1 MCCVGPDWGVGRW
14 HLSNPS
20 YLHGTA
26 WEESGGLPLIYRMA
40 TVPTCLRGE
49 LIQSE
54 AGTPVKFQT
63 ATWKQP
69 QALAPV
75 VEKRVTFRSS
85 HFSLLL
91 PPPPILPPRCCPTP
105 SNHNPSS
112 IMVKRRKNTARKSV
126 GGLAKR
132 IELVPVPDR
141 LLRSRSASSRGSR
154 SSSVASAVPTPPPME
169 IEGGDQGDV
178 MQVEENLDKPEAGDP
193 FTDDWCAL
201 CSDGHDT
208 LVTCNNC
215 GAANCGT
222 CVPGL
227 IEVTN
232 QVLSTCYYK
241 CVGCT
246 HRGALFEG
254 LFYKSSGKPVFP
266 LGMEVATHNLTS
278 TYKNRLRTPR
288 LVIIEFIL
296 ESLVDTGTAGSMLF
310 MSLVSNYTREHKGN
324 IHHEKILFDLNNDE
338 AQKQHEASMV
348 KRVQRLRKMNTFDH
362 VVVIV
367 HTHSDDER
375 GDLFITSKSD
385 EYQTPLSATI
395 EYVIVGKA
403 VRDYVAGMKYSSL
416 FMLSCGSVVRVEEAR
431 NELKKVAQDFL
442 IVDTF
447 AFGAKKVISQFIA
460 IWMISYANKVIVM
473 GMIHPWNR
481 LPETAAHIGDPVE
494 LRCKLL
500 DGPWLYKC
508 NESYQIAARPPSTPV
523 EAPYVGT
530 WYACTSDG
538 DEQSS

>member
-246 HRGALFEG
+246 HRGALFE
-254 LFYKSSGKPVFP
+254 F
-266 LGMEVATHNLTS
+266 LGALLQEQREA
-278 TYKNRLRTPR
+278 
-288 LVIIEFIL
+288 
-296 ESLVDTGTAGSMLF
+296 SLSIGYGGGYPQSYQYIQEPAQNTLIGSMLF

-431 NELKKVAQDFL
+431 NELKKVAQ
-442 IVDTF
+442 
-447 AFGAKKVISQFIA
+447 
-460 IWMISYANKVIVM
+460 
-473 GMIHPWNR
+473 
-481 LPETAAHIGDPVE
+481 E
-494 LRCKLL
+494 
-500 DGPWLYKC
+500 
-508 NESYQIAARPPSTPV
+508 
-523 EAPYVGT
+523 
-530 WYACTSDG
+530 
-538 DEQSS
+538 